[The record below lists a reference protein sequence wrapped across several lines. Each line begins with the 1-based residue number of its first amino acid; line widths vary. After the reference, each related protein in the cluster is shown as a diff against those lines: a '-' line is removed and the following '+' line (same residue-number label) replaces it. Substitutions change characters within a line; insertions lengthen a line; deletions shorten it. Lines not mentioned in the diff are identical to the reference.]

1 MVTFKHVMPL
11 RSFMENGG
19 DFMKSRISLT
29 STLNNDTYAVVKR
42 EGSTLE
48 LENNIGIR
56 SNAHVENCWVVVEVI
71 AKR

>member
-48 LENNIGIR
+48 LENNIGIQ
-56 SNAHVENCWVVVEVI
+56 SKAHMENCWVVVEVI